1 MNIRELEAEAK
12 ASATNHIINMLQ
24 RPGQLEKIERY
35 KRTLVRKKASV
46 EALLKSAMQNQM
58 DGVKQGLHQL
68 KICMPEIK
76 EIEQK

>member
-1 MNIRELEAEAK
+1 MNIRELEVEAK

-35 KRTLVRKKASV
+35 KRTLARKKASV